1 MFFRRIG
8 LGFLLALACAPIASA
23 QASFTWARRYAGS
36 FGNED
41 IARDCAVDS
50 LGNVYITG
58 SSVTGYNSSTNTY
71 YSDAVIIKYDAAGN
85 VLWQQTFGGND
96 TKVQEGVAIQVD
108 ASGSVYVAGNEDW
121 DFLTLKYDTNG
132 DLLWSSVFSGPGLID
147 TAVDLAVDPLG
158 YVVVTGSSDQGDFL
172 YQNYLTLRY
181 SPTGNLLW
189 SVRYTGSAGGNDF
202 ARAVRVDAG
211 GNAYVTGF
219 SEGNG
224 TGFDVATVKYDLFG
238 DPVWIARYG
247 YAGAGDDGGSDLILD
262 PAGNVYV
269 TGASPRTA
277 NDEILL
283 LKYNPAGI
291 EQWVKRYVGS
301 SGGVDSGRVL
311 TVHPATGDIF
321 LSGYSLKTGQGYDFL
336 TLRYNPAGTL
346 LWSNRYDGP
355 AHGFDVPESITVD
368 AATNCYVAGTST
380 GTTTGYD
387 YAIVK
392 YNPTGSQLWERRYD
406 GGANL
411 NDDPHGLAI
420 DSQGSLV
427 TAGASQQSANG
438 PNDMATVKL
447 VQSFLVNGS
456 VNLGD
461 YSGDPATLQ
470 IFVEI
475 NPVGNPNPVETGI
488 AVLNSTGTFSFST
501 SRSSG
506 NYDVYVK
513 ASHWLRKKIANV
525 AFGAN
530 GVSGLSFSLLNGDC
544 DGDNEIGIGDYA
556 MLSAAYGSNLGEGNY
571 NILTDLNGDESV
583 DIADYAILSARYGQT
598 GD

>member
-1 MFFRRIG
+1 M
-8 LGFLLALACAPIASA
+8 ADA
-23 QASFTWARRYAGS
+23 QANFTWARRYAGA

-41 IARDCAVDS
+41 IARDCVVDGA
-50 LGNVYITG
+50 GNVYVTG
-58 SSVTGYNSSTNTY
+58 STVTGYNSGTNVY
-71 YSDAVIIKYDAAGN
+71 YSDAIVIKYDPAGN
-85 VLWQQTFGGND
+85 VLWQRTYGGSD
-96 TKVQEGVAIQVD
+96 ALVQVGVSICVD
-108 ASGSVYVAGNEDW
+108 AAGNAYVAGNEGW
-121 DFLTLKYDTNG
+121 DFLTLKYDTDGN
-132 DLLWSSVFSGPGLID
+132 LLWSSVFSGPGLID
-147 TAVDLAVDPLG
+147 EAVDLAVDPLG

-211 GNAYVTGF
+211 GNAYVTGY
-219 SEGNG
+219 SEGDG
-224 TGFDVATVKYDLFG
+224 TGFDVATIKYDLFG

-247 YAGAGDDGGSDLILD
+247 YTGAGDDGGSDLILD
-262 PAGNVYV
+262 PSGNVYV

-283 LKYNPAGI
+283 LKYNSSGI

-311 TVHPATGDIF
+311 ALHPTNGDIF
-321 LSGYSLKTGQGYDFL
+321 LSGYSFKSGQGYDFL
-336 TLRYNPAGTL
+336 TNRYSPSGTL
-346 LWSNRYDGP
+346 LWSNRYDGT
-355 AHGFDVPESITVD
+355 AHSFDVPESITVD
-368 AATNCYVAGTST
+368 SAGNCYVAGTST

-392 YNPTGSQLWERRYD
+392 YNTTGSQLWDRRYD

-420 DSQGSLV
+420 DSAGSLV

-447 VQSFLVNGS
+447 VQSFVVAGS
-456 VNLGD
+456 VNLGG
-461 YSGDPATLQ
+461 YSGDPATLP

-475 NPVGNPNPVETGI
+475 NPVGNPNPVETGV
-488 AVLNSTGTFSFST
+488 AVLTSTGSFTFST

-513 ASHWLRKKIANV
+513 AGHWLRRKIANV
-525 AFGAN
+525 AFNAN
-530 GVSGLSFSLLNGDC
+530 GASGLSFSLDNGDC
-544 DGDNEIGIGDYA
+544 DGDNEVGIGDYA
-556 MLSAAYGSNLGEGNY
+556 LLSASYGSSLGEWNY
-571 NILTDLNGDESV
+571 NAQTDLNGDQAI
-583 DIADYAILSARYGQT
+583 DIADYAVLSAMYGRT